1 MVRVLII
8 DDESLARQRVR
19 HLLNSIPGIELLGE
33 CKTGADAIEKIQALQ
48 PDLIFL
54 DIQMKDMTGFEVLEA
69 IPTAKHPMV
78 IFITAY
84 DKYAI
89 KAFDVFAFDYLLKPF
104 KDERFQV
111 SVNNALNNLQQQQP
125 NHPPQDLGALLQYLR
140 NPNPAP
146 TSRPKMLPLKLSGKI
161 SFVDMHEIQYITGSG
176 YYIEIFTKEKK
187 YLLRE
192 TLTAILTKL
201 DEESFIRIHRSSIIN
216 LKYLNEVIYGSAGE
230 IDIQMK
236 NGEQLRLSKSYRDDF
251 FQKLGI

>member
-1 MVRVLII
+1 MARVLII

-19 HLLNSIPGIELLGE
+19 HLLKSIPGIELLGE
-33 CKTGADAIEKIQALQ
+33 CKTGADAIEKIQTLQ

-69 IPTAKHPMV
+69 IPRTKHPMV

-89 KAFDVFAFDYLLKPF
+89 KAFEVFAFDYLLKPF

-111 SVNNALNNLQQQQP
+111 SVNNALNNLKKQQP
-125 NHPPQDLGALLQYLR
+125 NDQPQDLSALLQYLR
-140 NPNPAP
+140 TPNPVTA
-146 TSRPKMLPLKLSGKI
+146 SRSKMLPLKLSGKI
-161 SFVDMHEIQYITGSG
+161 SFVDMNDIQYITGSG
-176 YYIEIFTKEKK
+176 YYIEIFTKDKK

-192 TLTAILTKL
+192 TLIAILTKL

-216 LKYLNEVIYGSAGE
+216 LQYLDEVIYGSAGE